1 MMNKK
6 ISRIAAAVCPGI
18 VGVGLIVC
26 GVYQGISVH
35 EEYKKGRDEYIYAQV
50 HFIESDT
57 EETET
62 AEVIEEKKVLPEGV
76 PEPPEVKW
84 TEVKAANQHIIAW
97 LQIPVLDLSYPVLQ
111 GEDNQFYLHH
121 DMYRQE
127 LFAGSIFLDAANDP
141 DFQNYNSIIYGHNM
155 RDGSMFAKLKDLQNE
170 QILQKCPYFWVITP
184 EENLLYQICAVY
196 NTHTG
201 SETYTIQFGDV
212 EKYKAWM
219 RKMQGQSTL
228 DVWDGQTE
236 KIVTLST
243 CTGDKSTRQVVQG
256 IQIE

>member
-1 MMNKK
+1 MKNKK

-62 AEVIEEKKVLPEGV
+62 AEVIEEKKALPVGV

-84 TEVKAANQHIIAW
+84 TEVKAVNQDIIAW
-97 LQIPVLDLSYPVLQ
+97 LQIPALDISYPVLQ
-111 GEDNQFYLHH
+111 GGDNQFYLHH

-127 LFAGSIFLDAANDP
+127 LFA
-141 DFQNYNSIIYGHNM
+141 
-155 RDGSMFAKLKDLQNE
+155 
-170 QILQKCPYFWVITP
+170 
-184 EENLLYQICAVY
+184 
-196 NTHTG
+196 
-201 SETYTIQFGDV
+201 
-212 EKYKAWM
+212 
-219 RKMQGQSTL
+219 
-228 DVWDGQTE
+228 
-236 KIVTLST
+236 
-243 CTGDKSTRQVVQG
+243 
-256 IQIE
+256 

>member
-1 MMNKK
+1 MKNKK
-6 ISRIAAAVCPGI
+6 ISRIAAAIGPGI

-62 AEVIEEKKVLPEGV
+62 AEVIEEKKALPVGV

-84 TEVKAANQHIIAW
+84 TEVKVVNQDIIAW
-97 LQIPVLDLSYPVLQ
+97 LQIPALDISYPVLQ
-111 GEDNQFYLHH
+111 GGDNQFYLHH
-121 DMYRQE
+121 DMYRQK

-170 QILQKCPYFWVITP
+170 QILQKCPYFWLITP

-196 NTHTG
+196 STQTG
-201 SETYTIQFGDV
+201 SETYTIQFGDA

-228 DVWDGQTE
+228 DDWDGQTG